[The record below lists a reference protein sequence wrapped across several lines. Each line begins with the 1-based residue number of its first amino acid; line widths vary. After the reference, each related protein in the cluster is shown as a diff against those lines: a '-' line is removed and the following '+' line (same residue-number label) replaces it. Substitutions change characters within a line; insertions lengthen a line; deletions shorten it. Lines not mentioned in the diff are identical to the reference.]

1 VHDEITKAINDELGR
16 DFPGG
21 RLTHEPILPMKHA
34 QINGGARDMPVL
46 DLARRKLSEAIE
58 HIDAAQRLLSETGGQ
73 L

>member
-1 VHDEITKAINDELGR
+1 
-16 DFPGG
+16 
-21 RLTHEPILPMKHA
+21 MKHGA
-34 QINGGARDMPVL
+34 INGGARDMPVL